1 MLFNEAGFEDLDQT
15 GGRAADLVSR
25 LADAAVPADPTA
37 RLPPDEFVS
46 PAMAAALALPLQDVM
61 TRLGLGAFMSGARK
75 AGAHVAQDLLRNEL
89 GLVRRNHAPVR
100 AGTLDR
106 AHRSFGSR
114 GAWLCVLMAPVW
126 CQGSRSWRAAARIPS
141 R

>member
-15 GGRAADLVSR
+15 GGRAADMVSQ

-61 TRLGLGAFMSGARK
+61 TRLGLGAFVSGARK
-75 AGAHVAQDLLRNEL
+75 AGAHVAQDLLRKEL
-89 GLVRRNHAPVR
+89 GLVRRNHVPCALPPWSAPI
-100 AGTLDR
+100 AP
-106 AHRSFGSR
+106 FGSR
-114 GAWLCVLMAPVW
+114 CA
-126 CQGSRSWRAAARIPS
+126 
-141 R
+141 